1 MLRGDLAPQDL
12 DSRCEFPWASV
23 QIGDDGGGHMR
34 GVRHGGPWMPTARG
48 DGRQVLTTEFG
59 NPRIGDEEG
68 IETEFEIEIVPE
80 TE

>member
-1 MLRGDLAPQDL
+1 
-12 DSRCEFPWASV
+12 
-23 QIGDDGGGHMR
+23 MR